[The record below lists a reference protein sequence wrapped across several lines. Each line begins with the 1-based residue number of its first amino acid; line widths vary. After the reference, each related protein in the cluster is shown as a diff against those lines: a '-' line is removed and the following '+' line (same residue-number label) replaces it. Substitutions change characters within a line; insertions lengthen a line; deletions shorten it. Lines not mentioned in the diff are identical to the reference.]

1 MNHLFTL
8 KQLEKKFKNRTAE
21 PDGVKNRYAVLAL
34 MTEIDG
40 VMHFVFEKRA
50 SELIRQPGE
59 ICFPGGRIEKGET
72 HLETAVRET
81 VEELG
86 ISPEKIKIIGDA
98 DYIATF
104 YDTVIFPFVGFVE
117 SSTLENLTLS
127 THEVEKVFTVP
138 VDFFE
143 KPLQENQIYME
154 MYFPDDFP
162 FDLIPNGENYKWGT
176 PHNSD
181 EVFYKY
187 GNDIIWGLTARIVR
201 GILRVMK

>member
-1 MNHLFTL
+1 MFTL
-8 KQLEKKFKNRTAE
+8 KQLEEKFKGRIAE
-21 PDGVKNRYAVLAL
+21 PDGVIQRYAVLAL

-72 HLETAVRET
+72 HLETAIRET

-86 ISPEKIKIIGDA
+86 ISPEKIKILGEA

-104 YDTVIFPFVGFVE
+104 YDTVIFPFVGFVDRGI
-117 SSTLENLTLS
+117 LENLTLS

-138 VDFFE
+138 ANFFE
-143 KPLQENQIYME
+143 RPFQENQIFMD
-154 MYFPDDFP
+154 MHFPNDFP

-176 PHNSD
+176 PMNYD
-181 EVFYKY
+181 EIFYKY
-187 GNDIIWGLTARIVR
+187 EDDVIWGLTARIVR
-201 GILRVMK
+201 SILRVMK